1 MWRVRFSFLDFFLS
15 STWKDK
21 TRQMFFPIF
30 WEEGLKLQR
39 RYYQL
44 VDFLQRFA
52 ISFEH
57 LLSSSG
63 PLTVLTRDEDIDSYW
78 QQMDRKRSRR
88 EWQQSKFLLWTCLDY
103 WNIDIFMFSQ
113 KIIFVYQNFL
123 YFPRIWAKW
132 RINLSLSEGALMLSV
147 TLTTPR
153 DQETREISTSKAPQ
167 NLKRVL

>member
-1 MWRVRFSFLDFFLS
+1 MLGFLFLIFFLS

-39 RYYQL
+39 KYYQL

-52 ISFEH
+52 IYFEH

-63 PLTVLTRDEDIDSYW
+63 PLTVFSQRRGHRR
-78 QQMDRKRSRR
+78 QQMDGKRSCR

-167 NLKRVL
+167 NLKRVI

>member
-39 RYYQL
+39 KYYQL

-63 PLTVLTRDEDIDSYW
+63 PLTVFSQRRGHRLI
-78 QQMDRKRSRR
+78 QQMDGKRSCR

-167 NLKRVL
+167 NLKRVI

>member
-1 MWRVRFSFLDFFLS
+1 MLGFLFLIFFLS

-39 RYYQL
+39 KYYQL

-52 ISFEH
+52 IYFEH

-63 PLTVLTRDEDIDSYW
+63 PLTVFSQRRGHRLI
-78 QQMDRKRSRR
+78 QQMDGKRSCR

-167 NLKRVL
+167 NLKRVI

>member
-1 MWRVRFSFLDFFLS
+1 MLGFFSWFFSLIDMKRQNTSNVFSHFLGRRIETPTKILS
-15 STWKDK
+15 ACWFS
-21 TRQMFFPIF
+21 
-30 WEEGLKLQR
+30 
-39 RYYQL
+39 
-44 VDFLQRFA
+44 QRFA

-63 PLTVLTRDEDIDSYW
+63 PLTVFSQRRGHRR
-78 QQMDRKRSRR
+78 QQMDGKRSCR

-167 NLKRVL
+167 NLKRVI

>member
-1 MWRVRFSFLDFFLS
+1 MWRVRFLFLIFFS
-15 STWKDK
+15 HRHEK
-21 TRQMFFPIF
+21 TKHVKCFFPFFGKKDWNSNEDIISLLIF
-30 WEEGLKLQR
+30 FRDLQYLLNTCYLLLDR
-39 RYYQL
+39 WP
-44 VDFLQRFA
+44 FLA
-52 ISFEH
+52 
-57 LLSSSG
+57 
-63 PLTVLTRDEDIDSYW
+63 RDEDIDSYW

-167 NLKRVL
+167 NLKRVI